1 MKTSVTGDRKEKEH
15 FCDCSSIPCCN
26 FPETERSFVWNR
38 SRPVRAFL
46 CNFYAAQ
53 TSFVWG
59 TYLWAT
65 YPVSPLSSRKA
76 TKCFSPSRT
85 HLPTVPTCIY
95 HSSSPCVCNSFCSS
109 TSNCVP
115 APVQCNCKHTSLM
128 CFEDQKCHFCAN
140 PPTYACTFAFDTFG
154 SILESRIT
162 GQQ

>member
-76 TKCFSPSRT
+76 TKCFFTFQLYLHLSLLISLLCLQLLLFFHLKLCMYLHLYSVIVNT
-85 HLPTVPTCIY
+85 HLSCALKIKSVIFVPT
-95 HSSSPCVCNSFCSS
+95 P
-109 TSNCVP
+109 
-115 APVQCNCKHTSLM
+115 QHT
-128 CFEDQKCHFCAN
+128 
-140 PPTYACTFAFDTFG
+140 PTLLRLIRSVAF
-154 SILESRIT
+154 
-162 GQQ
+162 

>member
-53 TSFVWG
+53 TSFVCG

-76 TKCFSPSRT
+76 TKCFSPSHT

-115 APVQCNCKHTSLM
+115 APVIVHTPLS
-128 CFEDQKCHFCAN
+128 CALKIKSVIFV
-140 PPTYACTFAFDTFG
+140 PTPQHTPTLLRLIRSVAF
-154 SILESRIT
+154 
-162 GQQ
+162 